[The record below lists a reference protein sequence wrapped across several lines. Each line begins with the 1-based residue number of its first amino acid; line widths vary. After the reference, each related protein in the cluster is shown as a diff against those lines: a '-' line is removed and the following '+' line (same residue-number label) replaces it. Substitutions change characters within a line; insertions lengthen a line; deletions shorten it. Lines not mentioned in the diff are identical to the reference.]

1 MREKILREVLL
12 ERGDAV
18 KARLK
23 AEAESKAAEAG
34 AEGEANGGG
43 GGKRIPT
50 ETFLSGSFYGRF
62 FLRRVGLAMY
72 RKDIWK
78 WKDWA
83 KSLPAVPLADRL
95 GSGDGHDLQEAE
107 DGEEVEE
114 EGGERNGAKK
124 SKKEKK
130 KRKERTK
137 EEKELEDILAGV

>member
-12 ERGDAV
+12 ERGEAV

-23 AEAESKAAEAG
+23 AEAETQAHAQTQG
-34 AEGEANGGG
+34 EGEAV

-83 KSLPAVPLADRL
+83 KALPAVPLANRL
-95 GSGDGHDLQEAE
+95 GSTTGDGEDALLDAE
-107 DGEEVEE
+107 DGDE
-114 EGGERNGAKK
+114 EGEGGRNGAKK
-124 SKKEKK
+124 SKKVKK
-130 KRKERTK
+130 MRKDRTK

>member
-12 ERGDAV
+12 ERGEAV

-23 AEAESKAAEAG
+23 AEAESKAAG
-34 AEGEANGGG
+34 AEGETGG

-83 KSLPAVPLADRL
+83 KSLPAAPLADRL
-95 GSGDGHDLQEAE
+95 GSGDGHDLQETE
-107 DGEEVEE
+107 DGEEEVEE
-114 EGGERNGAKK
+114 GDGERNGAKK

-130 KRKERTK
+130 RRKERTK